1 MRNTVKLVLFSVLV
15 LAVLLVLP
23 NISNA
28 AETTVNDETALREAL
43 ADTSVDTIV
52 LGNSFQTNS
61 VVTVNRNVTIDG
73 NYNTVSATDAWI
85 NQESHSG
92 DHSLFTVVS
101 GAELTLKNIT
111 LKFAPKYGVQAF
123 DGSVILDGVTI
134 NGCTYGAVLVNGG
147 TVTVKDLTLGY
158 NGEGANNGIELDKGS
173 AQGNPKLIMDGT
185 FTTYEKDN
193 AVRVASNSNVTTFEI
208 ENTENTVNKV
218 FVADKNVLL
227 TDANDNIISESS
239 IDKDGV
245 TATTD
250 EAEKV
255 VLTIVAAD
263 STKSIVV
270 DKDSVITEETVK
282 NNVSLAEDQ
291 TIDGFY
297 ADSAYETAFDFSK
310 AISANT
316 TIYVKVA
323 LVDDTGD
330 VTPPTDDTTD
340 PSEEEEVV
348 PSEEVEGEK
357 DETPKTGVV
366 SFVGVAIAILAIGTV
381 SLVALKRKDA

>member
-28 AETTVNDETALREAL
+28 AEATVENEEELRAAL
-43 ADTSVDTIV
+43 ADSSIDTIT
-52 LGNSFQTNS
+52 LETSFQTSS
-61 VVTVNRNVTIDG
+61 VVTVNRDVTING
-73 NYNTVSATDAWI
+73 NYFTISATDAWK

-92 DHSLFTVVS
+92 DHSLFTAVS
-101 GAELTLKNIT
+101 GAELTLKDIT

-147 TVTVKDLTLGY
+147 TVTVKNLILGY
-158 NGEGANNGIELDKGS
+158 NGESANNGIEMDKGS
-173 AQGNPKLIMDGT
+173 STGNPKLIMDGT
-185 FTTYEKDN
+185 FTTYEKEN
-193 AVRVASNSNVTTFEI
+193 AVRVADNSNVTTFEI
-208 ENTENTVNKV
+208 ENTENTVDKV
-218 FVADKNVLL
+218 FVADKNVVL
-227 TDANDNIISESS
+227 TDANNNVISESS
-239 IDKDGV
+239 ITKDGV

-255 VLTIVAAD
+255 VITIVAAD
-263 STKSIVV
+263 STKSVV
-270 DKDSVITEETVK
+270 IDKDSVITEETVK

-330 VTPPTDDTTD
+330 VTPPTDTTEDDTT
-340 PSEEEEVV
+340 V

>member
-15 LAVLLVLP
+15 LAVLLVFP

-28 AETTVNDETALREAL
+28 AEATVENEEELRAAL
-43 ADTSVDTIV
+43 ADSSIDTIT
-52 LGNSFQTNS
+52 LETSFQTSS
-61 VVTVNRNVTIDG
+61 VVTVNRDVTING
-73 NYNTVSATDAWI
+73 NYFTISATDAWK

-92 DHSLFTVVS
+92 DHSLFTAVS
-101 GAELTLKNIT
+101 GAELTLKDIT

-147 TVTVKDLTLGY
+147 TVTVKNLTLGY
-158 NGEGANNGIELDKGS
+158 NGEGANNGIEMDKGS
-173 AQGNPKLIMDGT
+173 STGNPKLIMDGT
-185 FTTYEKDN
+185 FTTYEKEN
-193 AVRVASNSNVTTFEI
+193 AVRVADNSNVTTFEI
-208 ENTENTVNKV
+208 ENTVNTVNKV
-218 FVADKNVLL
+218 FAADKNVVL
-227 TDANDNIISESS
+227 TDANNNVISESS
-239 IDKDGV
+239 ITKDGV

-263 STKSIVV
+263 STKSVVV

-291 TIDGFY
+291 TIEGFY
-297 ADSAYETAFDFSK
+297 TDSAYEIAFDFSK
-310 AISANT
+310 SISANT

-323 LVDDTGD
+323 LIEDTDDT
-330 VTPPTDDTTD
+330 TPPTEDDTTD

-348 PSEEVEGEK
+348 PAEGEK

-366 SFVGVAIAILAIGTV
+366 SFVAVAVAVIAIGTV

>member
-28 AETTVNDETALREAL
+28 AEETVKNEEELRAAL
-43 ADTSVDTIV
+43 ADSSIDTII
-52 LGNSFQTNS
+52 LETNFQTSS
-61 VVTVNRNVTIDG
+61 VVTVNRDVTING
-73 NYNTVSATDAWI
+73 NYRTISATDAWK

-92 DHSLFTVVS
+92 DHSLFTAVS
-101 GAELTLKNIT
+101 GAELTLKDIT
-111 LKFAPKYGVQAF
+111 LQFAPKYGVQAF
-123 DGSVILDGVTI
+123 NGSVILDGVEI
-134 NGCTYGAVLVNGG
+134 KGCTYGAVLVNGG
-147 TVTVKDLTLGY
+147 TVTVKDLILGY

-185 FTTYEKDN
+185 FITYEKEN

-218 FVADKNVLL
+218 FVADKN
-227 TDANDNIISESS
+227 
-239 IDKDGV
+239 
-245 TATTD
+245 
-250 EAEKV
+250 V

-282 NNVSLAEDQ
+282 NNVSLAENQ

-316 TIYVKVA
+316 TIYVKAA
-323 LVDDTGD
+323 LVDDTDD

-366 SFVGVAIAILAIGTV
+366 SFAGVAIAILAIGTV

>member
-92 DHSLFTVVS
+92 DHSLFTAAS

-208 ENTENTVNKV
+208 ENTENTENTVNKV

-330 VTPPTDDTTD
+330 VTPPTDTTEDDTT
-340 PSEEEEVV
+340 V

>member
-28 AETTVNDETALREAL
+28 AETTVENEEALREAL
-43 ADTSVDTIV
+43 ADTNIDTII
-52 LGNSFQTNS
+52 LGNSFETNS
-61 VVTVNRNVTIDG
+61 VVTVNRAVTIDG
-73 NYNTVSATDAWI
+73 AGYTVTGSRAWRD
-85 NQESHSG
+85 QVPVGTKG
-92 DHSLFTVVS
+92 DHSLFTAVA
-101 GAELTLKNIT
+101 GGTLTLKNIT
-111 LKFAPKYGVQAF
+111 LELAPKYGVQAF

-158 NGEGANNGIELDKGS
+158 NGEGANNGIELDKGN

-193 AVRVASNSNVTTFEI
+193 AVRVASNSNVTSFEI

-316 TIYVKVA
+316 TIYVKIA
-323 LVDDTGD
+323 LVDDTDD
-330 VTPPTDDTTD
+330 VTPPTDTTEDDTT
-340 PSEEEEVV
+340 V